1 MTHASEK
8 NDISLL
14 PQQVVERLANGHQGT
29 LDVASLGRLEVTG
42 EARVGRLLLAHG
54 AGAGQ
59 DSTFMQRLREA
70 LADKGVQALG
80 IEFEYM
86 RRMRLEGHRRPPP
99 RIDKLVD
106 ELAMWCDIMSH
117 KSLPALWLG
126 GKSMGGR
133 AASLLA
139 ARDGAP
145 GLVLCGYP
153 FHPPGRPETTRLAHW
168 PLLGCPII
176 VLQGSRDPF
185 GSREEV
191 MDYRLPLLTQLHFLE
206 DGEHDWKPR
215 KVSGRT
221 QESLIDEAASV
232 VAAAMRKPD

>member
-1 MTHASEK
+1 MTHRQGRNEVGVV
-8 NDISLL
+8 
-14 PQQVVERLANGHQGT
+14 PQQVAEWLVEGRQGT
-29 LDVASLGRLEVTG
+29 LEVVAHGRLEVIG

-70 LADKGVQALG
+70 LAERGVQALG
-80 IEFEYM
+80 VEFDYM
-86 RRMRLEGHRRPPP
+86 RRMRQEGRRRPPP

-106 ELAMWCDIMSH
+106 ELAAWCDIVSH
-117 KSLPALWLG
+117 NSLPAPWLG

-139 ARDGAP
+139 ARDEAP

-153 FHPPGRPETTRLAHW
+153 FHPPGKPDATRLAHW
-168 PLLGCPII
+168 PLLACPIL

-185 GSREEV
+185 GNRDEV
-191 MDYRLPLLTQLHFLE
+191 EGYRLPAQTQVHFLE

-215 KVSGRT
+215 KMSGRT
-221 QESLIDEAASV
+221 QASLIDEAAATIAV
-232 VAAAMRKPD
+232 AMRASR

>member
-1 MTHASEK
+1 MKIEK
-8 NDISLL
+8 NSASVM
-14 PQQVVERLANGHQGT
+14 PQQVAEWLAKGHQGT

-42 EARVGRLLLAHG
+42 EPRIGRLILAHG

-70 LADKGVQALG
+70 LAGKGVQALG
-80 IEFEYM
+80 VEFEYM
-86 RRMRLEGHRRPPP
+86 RCMRLEGRRRPPP
-99 RIDKLVD
+99 KIDKLVD
-106 ELAMWCDIMSH
+106 ELAVWCDIMSH
-117 KSLPALWLG
+117 ESLPAPWLG

-133 AASLLA
+133 AASLVA

-153 FHPPGRPETTRLAHW
+153 FHPPGKPETTRLAHW
-168 PLLGCPII
+168 PLLGCAIV

-185 GSREEV
+185 GSQDEV
-191 MDYRLPLLTQLHFLE
+191 MNYRLPLQTRLHFLE

-215 KVSGRT
+215 KMSGRT
-221 QESLIDEAASV
+221 QVSLIDEAADV
-232 VAAAMRKPD
+232 IAAAMRKSV